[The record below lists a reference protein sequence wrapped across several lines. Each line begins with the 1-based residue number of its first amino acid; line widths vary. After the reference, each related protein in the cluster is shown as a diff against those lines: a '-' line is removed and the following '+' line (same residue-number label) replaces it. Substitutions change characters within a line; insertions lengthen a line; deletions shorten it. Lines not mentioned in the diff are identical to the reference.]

1 MYSRKTRFWA
11 VFQIEKNFP
20 KTTFSKY
27 FEFSSDMSIP
37 ARPMHLRKKFHRLT
51 HIYSIRPQWNLCND
65 TFSYVRMIHCKP
77 WKPIFSVNS
86 KNTFWT
92 IFNFNSKKK
101 VVFGA
106 VFSEV
111 KMKNSPKPCFLNSSH
126 LNTSSK
132 NVFFQF
138 KSEIQLQKRL
148 FWIEWTYLGCFE
160 LLFQFKQK
168 F

>member
-37 ARPMHLRKKFHRLT
+37 ARPMELRKKFHRLT
-51 HIYSIRPQWNLCND
+51 HICSIRPQWNFCND
-65 TFSYVRMIHCKP
+65 TFSYVRMIHFKP
-77 WKPIFSVNS
+77 WKPIFQCKFKKHVFELFFNWK
-86 KNTFWT
+86 KNEKTRFWT
-92 IFNFNSKKK
+92 VFKFNSKTKI
-101 VVFGA
+101 VFGA

-111 KMKNSPKPCFLNSSH
+111 KMKINPKPCFLNSSH
-126 LNTSSK
+126 SNTSSK

-138 KSEIQLQKRL
+138 KSDIQLQKRL
-148 FWIEWTYLGCFE
+148 FWIE
-160 LLFQFKQK
+160 
-168 F
+168 